1 MEQLGKTSKIM
12 LFEGGEIIGHEG
24 RRSRGWFILLSGRV
38 GVFKQQLKLAEFT
51 QKGMVFGE
59 ISTILDRPRTAT
71 LKAIVTSEVLYIEES
86 LDQLIVTHPDIA
98 RKIIVSLAERLTKTT
113 DDYCGAMANRR
124 Y

>member
-1 MEQLGKTSKIM
+1 
-12 LFEGGEIIGHEG
+12 
-24 RRSRGWFILLSGRV
+24 
-38 GVFKQQLKLAEFT
+38 
-51 QKGMVFGE
+51 MVFGE

-86 LDQLIVTHPDIA
+86 LDQLILTHPDIA